1 MVDAGH
7 GIPAAF
13 LPYVFEPFQQADA
26 STTRKHGG
34 LGLGLSI
41 VKQLVELHGGT
52 IDALSEGE
60 GKGATLRL
68 RLPVAAQDADS
79 ETLQKPELTQK
90 RSLPELSDEAPAT
103 AGGVENPGS

>member
-13 LPYVFEPFQQADA
+13 LPYVFEPFRQADA

-60 GKGATLRL
+60 GKEPL
-68 RLPVAAQDADS
+68 
-79 ETLQKPELTQK
+79 
-90 RSLPELSDEAPAT
+90 
-103 AGGVENPGS
+103 